1 MKDNSAKSV
10 TDYINRLKLHFHATG
25 LEFLKDTAD
34 VIDFME
40 KTPTR
45 LGSLPSNNS
54 LKTYYAHIVSAIRD
68 SNDAGMASALE
79 VYRKKMMDKKSVAVE
94 QALTQVTT
102 EAEQSKWA
110 SWADIIKTR
119 DQLKEKAKDFKSFQN
134 YLVVCLYTMIEPQRL
149 DFAPMRFVS
158 TVPTVAEGERNFNIC
173 HITDTGATFIFN
185 EFKTKE
191 WYEKRY
197 GETKKIVAPAELF
210 AVLSLWREKYNHKEW
225 LLLKLDEVTPITEKT
240 LGQRIQAIFETEMK
254 VPVSVDILRH
264 AFISH
269 RRAGE
274 MSITD
279 KAVMAKNMGHSE
291 GTNELYRRIA

>member
-10 TDYINRLKLHFHATG
+10 NDYINRLKIHFHATD
-25 LEFLKDTAD
+25 LTFLKDTSD
-34 VIDFME
+34 IIDFME

-45 LGSLPSNNS
+45 LGGLPSNNS

-68 SNDAGMASALE
+68 SNEPVLASALE
-79 VYRKKMMDKKSVAVE
+79 VYRKKMMEKKGIAVE
-94 QALTQVTT
+94 QSLTQATT

-110 SWADIIKTR
+110 SWSDIIKAR

-158 TVPTVAEGERNFNIC
+158 TVPPKVEGERDFNVC
-173 HITDTGATFIFN
+173 HITDKGATFIFN

-197 GETKKIVAPAELF
+197 GETKKIEATPELF
-210 AVLSLWREKYNHKEW
+210 AVLSLWREKYNHKDW
-225 LLLKLDEVTPITEKT
+225 LLLKLDEQTPISEKT
-240 LGQRIQAIFETEMK
+240 LGQRIQAIFEAEIK
-254 VPVSVDILRH
+254 IPVSVDILRH

-269 RRAGE
+269 RRSGE
-274 MSITD
+274 MSISD
-279 KAVMAKNMGHSE
+279 KAVMAKRMGHSE
-291 GTNELYRRIA
+291 GTNELYRRIV